1 MPELLSQPAFWIYGS
16 IAVAAFGLSKGGFVG
31 LAVLGMPIFAL
42 ALPPLTAAAVM
53 LPVLMAQDLVTVW
66 NFRRDID
73 RRSFIVLLI
82 GCLIGTA
89 IGAATVT
96 MISDAGLKLVIGAIS
111 LAFAGFWW
119 TQRLRGAA
127 ERPPYRAPDAMGV
140 FWGAWCGLT
149 SFVAHAGAPPAQI
162 YMMPQRLAPAV
173 FAGTL
178 AWLFLVVNVAK
189 LFPYLS
195 LGLITTETLI
205 GSLALLPVALL
216 GNVLGIWL
224 VRRITVAKFY
234 PVIYAMLLVVGLKLT
249 WDGIVGLL

>member
-1 MPELLSQPAFWIYGS
+1 LPELLSQPAFWIYGS